1 MILHNNLYVN
11 FFYNNNKKK
20 QQRIKVKMIKFLI
33 ILFTSLTM
41 NKQVFSSQN
50 TEFKINDFNDEIG
63 SGLICEPN
71 NITISKTKYF
81 WIEKK
86 FIFEITLPE
95 YEPKIKNVSVIDY
108 QTKFLKFVI
117 GKSSNKIKVSINR
130 ENLKMDGYVTEYQ
143 CQVKNKDQLLSP
155 LKLEGEKAKNRN
167 KI

>member
-1 MILHNNLYVN
+1 MIN
-11 FFYNNNKKK
+11 
-20 QQRIKVKMIKFLI
+20 FLI
-33 ILFTSLTM
+33 IFLICLTV
-41 NKQVFSSQN
+41 NKQVFSLEN
-50 TEFKINDFNDEIG
+50 TEFKINDFNDAIG

-95 YEPKIKNVSVIDY
+95 YEPKIKHVSLIDY

-117 GKSSNKIKVSINR
+117 GKSSNKIKISINR
-130 ENLKMDGYVTEYQ
+130 ENLKMDGYVTEYK
-143 CQVKNKDQLLSP
+143 CKVKNKDELLSP
-155 LKLEGEKAKNRN
+155 LQLEGENAKNRN

>member
-1 MILHNNLYVN
+1 MIN
-11 FFYNNNKKK
+11 
-20 QQRIKVKMIKFLI
+20 FLI
-33 ILFTSLTM
+33 IFLICLTV
-41 NKQVFSSQN
+41 NKQVFSLEN
-50 TEFKINDFNDEIG
+50 TEFKINDFNDAIG

-95 YEPKIKNVSVIDY
+95 YEPKIKHVSLIDY

-117 GKSSNKIKVSINR
+117 GKSSNKIKISINR
-130 ENLKMDGYVTEYQ
+130 ENLKMDGYVTEYK
-143 CQVKNKDQLLSP
+143 CKVKNKDELLSP
-155 LKLEGEKAKNRN
+155 LQLEGEKDKNRN